1 METAVHLKNLA
12 SILEASVGPTLSAK
26 AAASKLK
33 IKESQSTSN
42 MATIA
47 IRIDDDEPDR
57 KEHTSCID
65 RWTDKGLALLTFFG
79 GNGRAKSKAGVAWKY
94 IARILAVLAGPTDTV
109 TKLLDPCEEESC
121 ADSNN
126 FDDLYVWPAL
136 FIFLN
141 FALILIGVRR
151 NKPENN
157 QLIFDERVVNRGRVA
172 RTIRT
177 VLVVIA
183 VGQVLSIPLGAV
195 EFGKYSD
202 MKDAGKR
209 VAATILN
216 SMSEIG
222 FMCMLANFF
231 DGIGNAGAWLRAT
244 RKVVTRFANEVQAAS
259 DAANDLVPC
268 PAAVEVMPIGEN
280 AGVGGAVAVSA
291 EVSAVEIGTANDKQL
306 AAQAKIKSSFGA
318 AWRMVQT
325 TNRIFVS
332 YECGVCI
339 FKRNAVVAQV
349 SRFSFAHGSHP
360 AFVFHLPGPSV
371 VVHLRDVPLRR
382 HQHVVRGGNRQ
393 PQRCRFCDDVH
404 ADSHRVA
411 AVGQHDR
418 RRILERAGKL
428 APARH
433 LDEPAEG
440 ARARSGTGVCHVSPT
455 HTAWV

>member
-1 METAVHLKNLA
+1 
-12 SILEASVGPTLSAK
+12 
-26 AAASKLK
+26 
-33 IKESQSTSN
+33 

-332 YECGVCI
+332 YDECGVCALS
-339 FKRNAVVAQV
+339 NAVVAQV
-349 SRFSFAHGSHP
+349 SRVSFARGSHP
-360 AFVFHLPGPSV
+360 AFVLSGARIRSRAVWATAAPSARITGRPRAPQEAAAATATARDIAATSVRLPGIV
-371 VVHLRDVPLRR
+371 VWAAATPRALSIAGITGRPLAK
-382 HQHVVRGGNRQ
+382 QG
-393 PQRCRFCDDVH
+393 
-404 ADSHRVA
+404 A
-411 AVGQHDR
+411 A
-418 RRILERAGKL
+418 A
-428 APARH
+428 AT
-433 LDEPAEG
+433 
-440 ARARSGTGVCHVSPT
+440 ARARATMATRP
-455 HTAWV
+455 